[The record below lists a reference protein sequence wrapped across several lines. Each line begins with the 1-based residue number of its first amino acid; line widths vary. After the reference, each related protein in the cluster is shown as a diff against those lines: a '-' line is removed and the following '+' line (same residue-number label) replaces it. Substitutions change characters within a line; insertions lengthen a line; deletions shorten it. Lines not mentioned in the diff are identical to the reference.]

1 MAIGD
6 NLDPQVGA
14 GMVFTITLPGG
25 RLISIFV
32 PGGDASTAQTQLR
45 EKFPDAIAI
54 GRNVTLEGIPDADT
68 RFPRLISGQFRASRD
83 GSRTQFDLVSDEF
96 VRSGSGATGSDD
108 GFGQFTN
115 IGQTTDTGEAARR
128 AALLANTQ
136 GIDPALAGSLNERQ
150 RLGGLFRN
158 FATDQG
164 LNPTGLAS
172 SAVSQRFNPAFAA
185 QTIGQQL
192 AGQGF
197 QSGLAP
203 GAVNQDFR
211 GFLDASGGF
220 GNIDQTAGNVFTQL
234 LNQSDPNLQNQQ
246 FLNPTVLEAG
256 GGFTNDARFILD
268 LARQASRNRLG
279 GAASFFGT
287 PSEAEL
293 NTRFQTAPQANF
305 AQFAADALGAG

>member
-1 MAIGD
+1 MTWVFRVGNQTLRITASNAAEALRRAQIVFPGQTIGA
-6 NLDPQVGA
+6 VRE
-14 GMVFTITLPGG
+14 GG
-25 RLISIFV
+25 QSGDANFRLINPSYIDAQNNPV
-32 PGGDASTAQTQLR
+32 YTAESTTGDPTGA
-45 EKFPDAIAI
+45 
-54 GRNVTLEGIPDADT
+54 
-68 RFPRLISGQFRASRD
+68 RAS
-83 GSRTQFDLVSDEF
+83 EF
-96 VRSGSGATGSDD
+96 TGDTFTTADPARATGSDD
-108 GFGQFTN
+108 GFAQFTK
-115 IGQTTDTGEAARR
+115 IGDTTNTGEAARI
-128 AALLANTQ
+128 AALLANTPS
-136 GIDPALAGSLNERQ
+136 IDPTLAGSLNERQ
-150 RLGGLFRN
+150 RLGGIFRN

-220 GNIDQTAGNVFTQL
+220 GNIDQTAGNVFEQL
-234 LNQSDPNLQNQQ
+234 LSQSSPNLQNQQ
-246 FLNPTVLEAG
+246 FLNPTVLETG

-268 LARQASRNRLG
+268 LARQASRNRIG